1 MYGVSGSGRG
11 DAGPETRNPGRKSFP
26 SPRSQLDTMREVKVR
41 LALILVPFVLV
52 AGGCPT
58 YRPSFD
64 SDDPQMRLAE
74 AVRSAS
80 RNDPADYPHLV
91 EMLDD
96 ADIDARMLAIE
107 VLERRTGTT
116 RGFEYDAPPE
126 RREGPLKEWQAW
138 ALQFVRVEK
147 SSEGRSAGPAASSS
161 APSATTK
168 QPEATR

>member
-1 MYGVSGSGRG
+1 
-11 DAGPETRNPGRKSFP
+11 
-26 SPRSQLDTMREVKVR
+26 MRAVKAR
-41 LALILVPFVLV
+41 LVLILVPFVLA

-74 AVRSAS
+74 AVRSAT

-96 ADIDARMLAIE
+96 ADIETRMLAIE

-138 ALQFVRVEK
+138 ARQFVRVEP
-147 SSEGRSAGPAASSS
+147 SAEVRSTGPEAGSS
-161 APSATTK
+161 APSATTN

>member
-1 MYGVSGSGRG
+1 
-11 DAGPETRNPGRKSFP
+11 
-26 SPRSQLDTMREVKVR
+26 
-41 LALILVPFVLV
+41 
-52 AGGCPT
+52 
-58 YRPSFD
+58 
-64 SDDPQMRLAE
+64 MRLAE
-74 AVRSAS
+74 AVKSAGRS
-80 RNDPADYPHLV
+80 DPADYPHLV

-96 ADIDARMLAIE
+96 ADIEARMLAIE

-138 ALQFVRVEK
+138 ALQFVRAE
-147 SSEGRSAGPAASSS
+147 SSAEGRSAGQSVGLSAGQMAGSS

>member
-1 MYGVSGSGRG
+1 MLAVNARC
-11 DAGPETRNPGRKSFP
+11 
-26 SPRSQLDTMREVKVR
+26 
-41 LALILVPFVLV
+41 ALILFPFVLA

-58 YRPSFD
+58 YQPSFD

-74 AVRSAS
+74 AVESAT

-91 EMLDD
+91 AMLDD
-96 ADIDARMLAIE
+96 ADIEARMLAIE

-138 ALQFVRVEK
+138 ALQFVRAEHLA
-147 SSEGRSAGPAASSS
+147 EGRSAGPETVSSG
-161 APSATTK
+161 PSATTK
-168 QPEATR
+168 LPESTR